1 VIIADHPMAL
11 TLRYLQTLTE
21 VASDKNSTTI
31 FPIPIDLI
39 KPFLKLAERAE
50 ISADRAEVK
59 RERSEKG

>member
-1 VIIADHPMAL
+1 MCRVTRVASWLAL

-50 ISADRAEVK
+50 RKLE
-59 RERSEKG
+59 

>member
-1 VIIADHPMAL
+1 MAL

-21 VASDKNSTTI
+21 VATDKNSTTI

-50 ISADRAEVK
+50 ISADRAEK
-59 RERSEKG
+59 KSTS